1 MDEKQKAIFKQL
13 QIAGLGL
20 VLVVFGIFY
29 KEKAISIVGV
39 CVFLFGIFRTLFIKK
54 MIDKIDD

>member
-1 MDEKQKAIFKQL
+1 MDDKQKAVFKQL

-20 VLVVFGIFY
+20 VLFIFGILY

-39 CVFLFGIFRTLFIKK
+39 CVIVFGLLRTAFIKK